1 MSDLTSDA
9 GEIHKRLMQNLC
21 PKCETKLQ
29 VIEKTKEILKRRCLQ
44 CKLDIHDKMPGAEY
58 PDDICD

>member
-1 MSDLTSDA
+1 MDLTSDA
-9 GEIHKRLMQNLC
+9 GEFHKRLMQNLC
-21 PKCETKLQ
+21 PKCSQTLQ
-29 VIEKTKEILKRRCLQ
+29 VIEKTEENLIRRCPT